1 MSGGTGLMFRFS
13 TPHTAVI
20 NTVAR
25 ARMHGCTRWIPAPK
39 FAVNRSID
47 WDVRVHLNRSKSEM
61 LGCSDL
67 LFCARTT
74 NIAALG
80 QNVSRGL
87 LCVAPVPPAPVVEHH
102 RMSHHQS
109 PRDMPHRLQRRKLL
123 PQKCLN
129 GFSPPQVRRRN
140 HFSSSSTFL
149 LVEVASRK
157 PPSPKSCVRP
167 CLCRTSLFITCKT
180 RP

>member
-1 MSGGTGLMFRFS
+1 MY
-13 TPHTAVI
+13 
-20 NTVAR
+20 
-25 ARMHGCTRWIPAPK
+25 GCTWIAQSL
-39 FAVNRSID
+39 RCS
-47 WDVRVHLNRSKSEM
+47 DVRIFSFVHAQQTLPLWDKM
-61 LGCSDL
+61 YPAG
-67 LFCARTT
+67 FCASHPCLRHPSSNTIECRTT
-74 NIAALG
+74 SL
-80 QNVSRGL
+80 
-87 LCVAPVPPAPVVEHH
+87 
-102 RMSHHQS
+102 